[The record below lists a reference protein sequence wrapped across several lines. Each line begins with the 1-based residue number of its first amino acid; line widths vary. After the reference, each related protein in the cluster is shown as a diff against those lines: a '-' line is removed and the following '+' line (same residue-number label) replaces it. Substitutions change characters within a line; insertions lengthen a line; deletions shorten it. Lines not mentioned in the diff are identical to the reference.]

1 MAGGRPKKKIDYDLV
16 ARLASIQCTQQEIAN
31 IVGVHRSTLLR
42 DETFCDIYKKGI
54 DEGKSSLRRLQWKA
68 AENGSS
74 AILIWL
80 GKQYLAQ
87 KDQSQIEQHN
97 LNQEMP
103 TIVVDDSAE

>member
-1 MAGGRPKKKIDYDLV
+1 MAGGRPKKQIDYDLV
-16 ARLASIQCTQQEIAN
+16 ARLASIQCTQEEIAN

-42 DETFCDIYKKGI
+42 DDKFCDIYKKGI
-54 DEGKSSLRRLQWKA
+54 DEGKSSLRRLQWRA

-74 AILIWL
+74 AVLIWL
-80 GKQYLAQ
+80 GKQYLNQ